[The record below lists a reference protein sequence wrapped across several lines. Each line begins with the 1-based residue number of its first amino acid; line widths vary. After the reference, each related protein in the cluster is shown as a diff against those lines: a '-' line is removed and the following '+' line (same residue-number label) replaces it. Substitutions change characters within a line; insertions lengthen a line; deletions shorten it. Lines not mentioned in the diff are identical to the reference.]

1 MPASQRWLAHNER
14 FRSDVCLDVRDMSR
28 ADSVRPETL
37 VKHIVAVDQFERPWI
52 EHLFDSA
59 DAMRHVRATDGL
71 LRDRILAT
79 LFYEPST
86 RTRLSFES
94 AMLRLGGQVVS
105 TENAREFSSAI
116 KGETVEDTIRIVNGY
131 ADGIVIRHHEQ
142 GAAARAAAVSTVP
155 IINGGDGP
163 GEHPTQALLDFY
175 TIRTELGVL
184 DDLKVALVGD
194 LRFGRAV
201 RSLALLFRLTRNVE
215 LIFVSPGAVPMGDD
229 VRQALGAA
237 GVRFR
242 DEPDLGKA
250 MAEADVVYQTRIQR
264 ERFATQQEYDA
275 AHGIYIIDE
284 EHLAHL
290 GPNAIILHPLP
301 RVDEIARE
309 VDADPRAAYFRQAHN
324 GVFIR
329 MALLAELMTG

>member
-1 MPASQRWLAHNER
+1 M
-14 FRSDVCLDVRDMSR
+14 
-28 ADSVRPETL
+28 
-37 VKHIVAVDQFERPWI
+37 KHVVAVDQFQRPWI
-52 EHLFDSA
+52 EQLFNSA
-59 DAMRHVRATDGL
+59 DRMRTIRASDGL
-71 LRDRILAT
+71 LQNRILAT

-116 KGETVEDTIRIVNGY
+116 KGESVEDTIRIVNGY
-131 ADGIVIRHHEQ
+131 AHGIVIRHHEQ

-155 IINGGDGP
+155 VINGGDGP

-175 TIRTELGVL
+175 TIRAELGAL

-201 RSLALLFRLTRNVE
+201 RSLALMFRLTRNAE
-215 LIFVSPGAVPMGDD
+215 LIFVSPQAVPMGDD
-229 VRQALGAA
+229 VRRALDDS
-237 GVRFR
+237 GVRYR
-242 DEPDLGKA
+242 DEPDLAKA
-250 MAEADVVYQTRIQR
+250 MRDADVVYQTRIQR
-264 ERFATQQEYDA
+264 ERFVTQQEYDA
-275 AHGIYIIDE
+275 AHGIYVIDK
-284 EHLAHL
+284 EHLEQL

-301 RVDEIARE
+301 RVDEIAPE
-309 VDADPRAAYFRQAHN
+309 VDTDPRAAYFRQAHN

-329 MALLAELMTG
+329 MALLAEVMSL